1 MCTHTGPSRTLPP
14 SNSRLSHQHWLWLL
28 IPLIFGIAMMYKAVR
43 VESME
48 DGGYWRQVGLM
59 TLQIL
64 GVFIGLGVGFLIL
77 VQFLVPMLPSS

>member
-1 MCTHTGPSRTLPP
+1 MTLLAWTPFMMP
-14 SNSRLSHQHWLWLL
+14 MPGVQQQWLWLL

-43 VESME
+43 VESIE

>member
-1 MCTHTGPSRTLPP
+1 MTLLAWTPFMMP
-14 SNSRLSHQHWLWLL
+14 LPGVQQQWLWLL

-43 VESME
+43 VESIE